1 MDMGAGLIYAAIVA
15 VWAAILAP
23 TLIKRS
29 DPLPEPILRARNSSG
44 IRVLGRRGRPRAHA
58 HAALARGAGA
68 PTTARSSSGG
78 GRVAR
83 VGSGSRGPAMR
94 GANLRGSGG
103 SPPFR
108 VQRMTQ
114 SAT

>member
-29 DPLPEPILRARNSSG
+29 DPLPDPILQARNSSG
-44 IRVLGRRGRPRAHA
+44 IRVLGRRRPRAHA

-68 PTTARSSSGG
+68 PPTAPPTTARSSSGG
-78 GRVAR
+78 GGVAR
-83 VGSGSRGPAMR
+83 AAQGLEVRQCGERTSVDRADH
-94 GANLRGSGG
+94 LH
-103 SPPFR
+103 
-108 VQRMTQ
+108 
-114 SAT
+114 SACSE